1 MDLVELGQESSPY
14 TALSWGEGICE
25 DARLR

>member
-14 TALSWGEGICE
+14 SALSWGEGICE